1 MLDGCWGRF
10 PNYSKDIKHESV
22 LYWGLLNMNKYK
34 VWLLLVLCNLFW
46 AGNYVFGKYVVAEMS
61 PLWITFTRWFL
72 ASFILVAVAYVLEK
86 PSWSA
91 VMKEW
96 KTLTAM
102 AILGITIYTLL
113 LYEALN
119 YTSSTNAALVSALNP
134 AVMAIFAVIFLKE
147 RITKLQTLGLG
158 FSLIGV
164 IIILTGGNLGHI
176 FQVDYNKGDLLML
189 AAILV
194 WTIYSI
200 IGKRL
205 KSVPPITATAAS
217 SVIAVILMTPF
228 AIYQGIDIAALSPM
242 AWTGIIYITI
252 FPSVCSFIFW
262 NIGVKELGANKTAIF
277 LNLIPVF
284 TASISLVLGNKITT
298 AQILG
303 GVLVFAGVYVTTA
316 MKGKKLV

>member
-1 MLDGCWGRF
+1 
-10 PNYSKDIKHESV
+10 
-22 LYWGLLNMNKYK
+22 MNKYK
-34 VWLLLVLCNLFW
+34 VWMLLILCNLFW

-61 PLWITFTRWFL
+61 PLWITFSRWFL
-72 ASFILVAVAYVLEK
+72 ASFILVAAAYVLEK
-86 PSWSA
+86 PDWS
-91 VMKEW
+91 VVIKEW

-147 RITKLQTLGLG
+147 RMTKLQTLGLG

-164 IIILTGGNLGHI
+164 FIILTGGNLGQI

-189 AAILV
+189 AAILI

-205 KSVPPITATAAS
+205 HRVPPITATAAS
-217 SVIAVILMTPF
+217 SIIAVIIMAPF
-228 AIYQGIDIAALSPM
+228 ALYQGIDITVLSPM

-284 TASISLVLGNKITT
+284 TAMISLALGNRITA
-298 AQILG
+298 AQIFG
-303 GVLVFAGVYVTTA
+303 GLMVFAGVYVTTG
-316 MKGKKLV
+316 MKRKKLTKESL

>member
-1 MLDGCWGRF
+1 MG
-10 PNYSKDIKHESV
+10 
-22 LYWGLLNMNKYK
+22 KYK

-61 PLWITFTRWFL
+61 PLWITFSRWLL
-72 ASFILVAVAYVLEK
+72 ASFILVAAAYILEK
-86 PSWSA
+86 PDWRNVA
-91 VMKEW
+91 KEW

-102 AILGITIYTLL
+102 SILGIIFYTLL

-134 AVMAIFAVIFLKE
+134 AVMAIFAAIFLNE
-147 RITKLQTLGLG
+147 RITKLQILGVG

-164 IIILTGGNLGHI
+164 FIILTGGNLGQI
-176 FQVDYNKGDLLML
+176 FLIEYNKGDLLML
-189 AAILV
+189 AAIII

-200 IGKRL
+200 IGKRI
-205 KSVPPITATAAS
+205 KNVKPITATAAS
-217 SVIAVILMTPF
+217 SVIATILMAPF

-242 AWTGIIYITI
+242 TWTGIIYITI

-262 NIGVKELGANKTAIF
+262 NIGVKEVGANKAAIF

-284 TASISLVLGNKITT
+284 TAIISG
-298 AQILG
+298 ILG
-303 GVLVFAGVYVTTA
+303 ITITAAQVIGGLMVFAGVYVTNA
-316 MKGKKLV
+316 MKVKSA